1 VVDPA
6 LDTKKSMTGRSN
18 LRVTWGLR
26 VARTLLNTAE
36 RVSPRAA
43 ARALAWLMFRT
54 QRSTPPA
61 REKEWLAGGDRW
73 ELPGPL
79 GKLVAFRF
87 GRGPVVILVHGWNGR
102 GAQLGEFIAPLV
114 AAGFGVTT
122 FDAPGHG
129 LSSGS
134 QASLVAF
141 ADAYDR
147 VVNALRE
154 SGEEVRG
161 VIAHSLG
168 AAAVTFAESRRVRSN
183 SGATGGETR
192 LVFVA
197 PPIDVREW
205 VREFTSTFGASRN
218 TEHALSGLVQDRV
231 GYRFADLYAPDL
243 ARDMRAPLLVLHDE
257 HDRAVP
263 VRSGAALAEAWPD
276 AKLVTSSG
284 LGHMRILRDK
294 DTIRRAVAFIRGDSF
309 PAELGEARPAH
320 ALA

>member
-1 VVDPA
+1 
-6 LDTKKSMTGRSN
+6 
-18 LRVTWGLR
+18 
-26 VARTLLNTAE
+26 
-36 RVSPRAA
+36 
-43 ARALAWLMFRT
+43 
-54 QRSTPPA
+54 
-61 REKEWLAGGDRW
+61 
-73 ELPGPL
+73 
-79 GKLVAFRF
+79 
-87 GRGPVVILVHGWNGR
+87 
-102 GAQLGEFIAPLV
+102 
-114 AAGFGVTT
+114 
-122 FDAPGHG
+122 
-129 LSSGS
+129 
-134 QASLVAF
+134 
-141 ADAYDR
+141 
-147 VVNALRE
+147 
-154 SGEEVRG
+154 
-161 VIAHSLG
+161 
-168 AAAVTFAESRRVRSN
+168 VTFAESRRVRSN

>member
-1 VVDPA
+1 M
-6 LDTKKSMTGRSN
+6 DTSAAETEKSMNGRSN
-18 LRVTWGLR
+18 GTVPWSLRAVR
-26 VARTLLNTAE
+26 AMLNATE

-43 ARALAWLMFRT
+43 ARVLVWLMFRT

-61 REKEWLAGGDRW
+61 REAQRLASGQRW

-114 AAGFGVTT
+114 ASGYSVVS

-129 LSSGS
+129 LSAGS
-134 QASLVAF
+134 QASMVMF
-141 ADAYDR
+141 ADAFDR

-154 SGEEVRG
+154 NGEEVRG

-168 AAAVTFAESRRVRSN
+168 AAAVTFAQSRHIRAQR
-183 SGATGGETR
+183 ADTGVGR
-192 LVFVA
+192 LVFLA
-197 PPIDVREW
+197 PPIDVRDW
-205 VREFTSTFGASRN
+205 VDEFMATFGASAN
-218 TEHALSGLVQDRV
+218 TEHVLRGLIQERV
-231 GYRFADLYAPDL
+231 GYRLSDLYAPDL

-257 HDRAVP
+257 KDRAVP
-263 VRSGAALAEAWPD
+263 LRSGAALASAWPE
-276 AKLVTSSG
+276 AQFVTSSG

-294 DTIRRAVAFIRGDSF
+294 ATVARAVAFIRGEPV
-309 PAELGEARPAH
+309 PA
-320 ALA
+320 